1 MSFIRQVV
9 LNYEIMNAI
18 SFFCA
23 LFMVVII
30 PLPVYV
36 ILNIILTKHLLK
48 PLSIALLL
56 TSSATNYM
64 MLKMGI
70 RIDSSM
76 IRNVFET
83 NTREALDLIT
93 FSGFLWVFITGV
105 IPSIFVY
112 KTRIIFN
119 TVKKEIIQRTAL
131 ILISVLALL
140 LYTASFYKVLAPFG
154 RNNSK
159 IQNLYNT
166 LNYIYSTA
174 KYFGESSKPK
184 TFKIIDEKVKPDMFK
199 DNLTDVMIIV
209 VGETA
214 RAQNFSLGGYEKN
227 TNPLLSKEKNLVYL
241 TDVSS
246 CGTATAISLP
256 CLFSSKNKKNFD
268 VANAKYEEN
277 LLDLLQK
284 AGWKII
290 WRENDDGC
298 KNVCNRI
305 ESYNMPDTKN
315 PKYCFGNY
323 CHDEVLL
330 DGLDD
335 ILKNVKYKQKTA
347 IVLHTMGSHGPT
359 YYKRYPDKFKK
370 FTPTCD
376 TADIQSCS
384 QEELVNTY
392 NNTILY
398 TDYIVATAIEK
409 IKKYPNFEAS
419 VVYISDHGESLG
431 ENGVY
436 LHGLPYS
443 IAPEEQTSVPF
454 ILWFSDNILKYDHLD
469 FDCIKNKVVKK
480 DGVSHDYFFHTLLG
494 LSETDSS
501 LYDKNFDILTNCRKK
516 KTSFMKR

>member
-9 LNYEIMNAI
+9 LNYEIMNVI

-23 LFMVVII
+23 LFMVVIM

-48 PLSIALLL
+48 PLGIALLL

-76 IRNVFET
+76 IRNIFET

-140 LYTASFYKVLAPFG
+140 LYSASFYKVLVPFG

-159 IQNLYNT
+159 IQSLYNT

-227 TNPLLSKEKNLVYL
+227 TNPLLSKEKILFTLTMFPHVVRQPQFPFHVFFHQKIRKTLMWQMRNTKKTFLICFKRRDGKL
-241 TDVSS
+241 FGGKMMTDVKVF
-246 CGTATAISLP
+246 AT
-256 CLFSSKNKKNFD
+256 
-268 VANAKYEEN
+268 V
-277 LLDLLQK
+277 
-284 AGWKII
+284 
-290 WRENDDGC
+290 
-298 KNVCNRI
+298 
-305 ESYNMPDTKN
+305 
-315 PKYCFGNY
+315 
-323 CHDEVLL
+323 
-330 DGLDD
+330 
-335 ILKNVKYKQKTA
+335 
-347 IVLHTMGSHGPT
+347 
-359 YYKRYPDKFKK
+359 
-370 FTPTCD
+370 
-376 TADIQSCS
+376 
-384 QEELVNTY
+384 
-392 NNTILY
+392 
-398 TDYIVATAIEK
+398 
-409 IKKYPNFEAS
+409 
-419 VVYISDHGESLG
+419 
-431 ENGVY
+431 
-436 LHGLPYS
+436 
-443 IAPEEQTSVPF
+443 
-454 ILWFSDNILKYDHLD
+454 
-469 FDCIKNKVVKK
+469 
-480 DGVSHDYFFHTLLG
+480 
-494 LSETDSS
+494 
-501 LYDKNFDILTNCRKK
+501 
-516 KTSFMKR
+516 